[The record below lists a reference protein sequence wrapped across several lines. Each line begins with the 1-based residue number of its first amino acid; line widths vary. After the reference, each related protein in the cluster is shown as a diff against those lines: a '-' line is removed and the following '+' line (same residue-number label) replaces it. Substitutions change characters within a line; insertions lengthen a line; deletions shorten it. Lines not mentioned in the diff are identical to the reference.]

1 MIKIQAL
8 KWDANGELASA
19 DRLQLLQNLIR
30 QSLPD
35 VQMELIAVLER
46 STTIQET
53 ITPQVSIS

>member
-35 VQMELIAVLER
+35 VQMELIAMLER